1 MALNTLPNAGLTKK
15 GYPSDRLVTPIIING
30 DMSVAQRATSKTGL
44 TNGVA
49 GYYTIDRFA
58 FRETGDTSAVFT
70 MSQDTDVP
78 TGQGF
83 AKSMKLDCTTADA
96 SPGSGDWVRIRYRV
110 EGQDL
115 QMIKKGTSSAETLT
129 MSFWAKSSK
138 TGTYIVSIYDDDNSG
153 RIIAKAYTISSANTW
168 EKKVITFAGDTT
180 GTLTNDNSSAFRIE
194 WHLLSGSD
202 YQSGTLATSWQTFDA
217 TDLSVGQ
224 VNLADN
230 TSNNWYI
237 TGVQL
242 EVGEFD
248 STSIPSFPFESFT
261 SNLIK
266 CSRYYTE
273 INQNGANG
281 WRTFSARVNG
291 GADVENIGITLPT
304 FLRIGNPTVTK
315 DSGAVAQAWDESG
328 YHVTAGGGG
337 TFSILTDSGDN
348 TPYLNCK
355 QNGFSGLTGG
365 AANYSIV
372 IGTPSVAVDAEL

>member
-1 MALNTLPNAGLTKK
+1 MTITKVTDAGLDK
-15 GYPSDRLVTPIIING
+15 SRIVTPIIING
-30 DMSVAQRATSKTGL
+30 DMQVAQRGTSKTGL

-129 MSFWAKSSK
+129 MSFWVKSSK
-138 TGTYIVSIYDDDNSG
+138 TGTHIVSIYDDDNSG
-153 RIIAKAYTISSANTW
+153 RIIAKAYTISSADTW

-202 YQSGTLATSWQTFDA
+202 YQSGTLATSWQAYDA

-237 TGVQL
+237 TGIQL
-242 EVGEFD
+242 EIGEFD
-248 STSIPSFPFESFT
+248 TNTIPSFPFESFEN
-261 SNLIK
+261 NLKK
-266 CSRYYTE
+266 CQRYFYKEAIGDGLAYFTGY
-273 INQNGANG
+273 NTAS
-281 WRTFSARVNG
+281 TSARG
-291 GADVENIGITLPT
+291 LFYHPT
-304 FLRIGNPTVTK
+304 TMRTTPTAIEQTGTAANYKVGHANTETAC
-315 DSGAVAQAWDESG
+315 SAVPSFNHATPN
-328 YHVTAGGGG
+328 YTAIVF
-337 TFSILTDSGDN
+337 TVS
-348 TPYLNCK
+348 
-355 QNGFSGLTGG
+355 SGLTTGQG
-365 AANYSIV
+365 SQGRSGNSASFISID
-372 IGTPSVAVDAEL
+372 TEL

>member
-1 MALNTLPNAGLTKK
+1 MSITKVTDAGL
-15 GYPSDRLVTPIIING
+15 DRSRIVTPIIING
-30 DMSVAQRATSKTGL
+30 DMQVAQRGTSKTGL

-129 MSFWAKSSK
+129 MSFWVKSSK
-138 TGTYIVSIYDDDNSG
+138 TGTHIVSIYDDDNSG
-153 RIIAKAYTISSANTW
+153 RIIAKAYTISSADTW

-202 YQSGTLATSWQTFDA
+202 YQSGTLATSWQAYDA

-237 TGVQL
+237 TGIQL
-242 EVGEFD
+242 EIGEFD
-248 STSIPSFPFESFT
+248 TNTIPSFPFESF
-261 SNLIK
+261 SNNLLK
-266 CSRYYTE
+266 CQRYL
-273 INQNGANG
+273 NRMVQNGSDSNIRFAVG
-281 WRTFSARVNG
+281 VCKSGTSSEYGYLVYPEMRDTPAVTFSSTSSHYRANSESARSG
-291 GADVENIGITLPT
+291 SSG
-304 FLRIGNPTVTK
+304 PTVDNRHKNGCRPSLTVS
-315 DSGAVAQAWDESG
+315 SGQ
-328 YHVTAGGGG
+328 TAG
-337 TFSILTDSGDN
+337 
-348 TPYLNCK
+348 Y
-355 QNGFSGLTGG
+355 
-365 AANYSIV
+365 AAMFEANNDAAFIEL
-372 IGTPSVAVDAEL
+372 DAEL

>member
-1 MALNTLPNAGLTKK
+1 MSITKVTDAGL
-15 GYPSDRLVTPIIING
+15 DRSRIVTPIIING
-30 DMSVAQRATSKTGL
+30 DMQVAQRGTSKTGL

-129 MSFWAKSSK
+129 MSFWVKSSK
-138 TGTYIVSIYDDDNSG
+138 TGTHIVSIYDDDNSG
-153 RIIAKAYTISSANTW
+153 RIIAKAYTISSADTW

-202 YQSGTLATSWQTFDA
+202 YQSGTLATSWQAYDA

-224 VNLADN
+224 VNNADS
-230 TSNNWYI
+230 TDNNWYI
-237 TGVQL
+237 TGVQM
-242 EVGEFD
+242 EIGEFD
-248 STSIPSFPFESFT
+248 ANTIPSFPFESFENNLRRCERYTRRLGDGLWGKASSTTAMVIQCPFFSPMRATPSISAISSAVKT
-261 SNLIK
+261 SDVTAAD
-266 CSRYYTE
+266 YTSSAGISSSN
-273 INQNGANG
+273 INANGA
-281 WRTFSARVNG
+281 RLVVSSFSSLTSANM
-291 GADVENIGITLPT
+291 
-304 FLRIGNPTVTK
+304 
-315 DSGAVAQAWDESG
+315 
-328 YHVTAGGGG
+328 Y
-337 TFSILTDSGDN
+337 ILYDN
-348 TPYLNCK
+348 SSYIAL
-355 QNGFSGLTGG
+355 
-365 AANYSIV
+365 I
-372 IGTPSVAVDAEL
+372 DAEL